1 MSGAQQQVGAG
12 LTAGRHG
19 RGVRWVERSGT
30 LMSKSYPPLGEML
43 SPLVIDT
50 FLLDYH
56 LGHVL
61 LLTFVLSLLG
71 TLPLKSRK
79 VIAAVVI
86 TFGVIFT
93 ISPFSTMPAT
103 YILFGIGL
111 VVVGPLLWTT
121 ADS

>member
-1 MSGAQQQVGAG
+1 
-12 LTAGRHG
+12 
-19 RGVRWVERSGT
+19 
-30 LMSKSYPPLGEML
+30 ML

-61 LLTFVLSLLG
+61 LLAFVASLLG
-71 TLPLKSRK
+71 TIPLKSQK
-79 VIAAVVI
+79 VIAAVVMG
-86 TFGVIFT
+86 FGAIFVMA
-93 ISPFSTMPAT
+93 PFTTMPAT

>member
-1 MSGAQQQVGAG
+1 MGAV
-12 LTAGRHG
+12 TSR
-19 RGVRWVERSGT
+19 RVERNGT
-30 LMSKSYPPLGEML
+30 LMGESHGALSEML

-61 LLTFVLSLLG
+61 LLAFVASLLG
-71 TLPLKSRK
+71 ALPLKSQK
-79 VIAAVVI
+79 VIAAIIV

-93 ISPFSTMPAT
+93 VSPFSTMPAT

-121 ADS
+121 ADA